1 MKESDRRA
9 GSAGALRWLLGILVA
24 TAILATVERSVR
36 PALEGRLQP
45 TAGAAWIWAEL
56 DPKDYWASF
65 FAVRDFEVDA
75 VPTNARLL
83 IAADE
88 GYVVFLNG
96 HPIGSGRYRRGQP
109 MDAYEVAERLIE
121 GTNRFLVELRS
132 ARGVGGLLLSLT
144 VQGSDTTLVLSD
156 GGWKIVD
163 QYRDP
168 LKWPGTPL
176 SGATTARVWDVPPT
190 GRWGRPRS
198 GPMLPTLE
206 RQLLSRRP
214 VPALLGRLG
223 SEAGLWHPLAEE
235 PRRTVSLGN
244 WITFDFGREL
254 SGYLNVVFER
264 RGGARGLVYLAS
276 SDYARPR
283 RERPTTRLMAMVG
296 QGSWTDSVPRRFRFA
311 TVVSTAEIV
320 GARAFVLK
328 PDLEEVRVFG
338 TEGPEGVF
346 GLHPPALR
354 SPVEDEFWSEFESVA
369 RFAGGQ
375 GIEDLAGR

>member
-1 MKESDRRA
+1 V
-9 GSAGALRWLLGILVA
+9 GIFVA
-24 TAILATVERSVR
+24 TAILATVERLVR
-36 PALEGRLQP
+36 PALERRLLP
-45 TAGAAWIWAEL
+45 TAGAAWIWADL
-56 DPKDYWASF
+56 DPEEHWASF

-75 VPTNARLL
+75 APTNARLL

-88 GYVVFLNG
+88 EYVVFLNG

-109 MDAYEVAERLIE
+109 IDAYEVGERLIE
-121 GTNRFLVELRS
+121 GTNRLLVELRS

-144 VQGSDTTLVLSD
+144 VAGSDTTLVLSD
-156 GGWKIVD
+156 GEWKIVD

-176 SGATTARVWDVPPT
+176 SGATTVRVWDVPPT

-206 RQLLSRRP
+206 RQLLGRKP

-223 SEAGLWHPLAEE
+223 SEARLWHPLAEE
-235 PRRTVSLGN
+235 PRSSVSLGH
-244 WITFDFGREL
+244 WITFDFGQEL
-254 SGYLNVVFER
+254 SGYLNVVLER

-276 SDYARPR
+276 SDYPSPR
-283 RERPTTRLMAMVG
+283 RERPTTRLMAVVG
-296 QGSWTDSVPRRFRFA
+296 QGSWTDSMPRRFRFA

-320 GARAFVLK
+320 GARTFVLK
-328 PDLEEVRVFG
+328 PELEEGRVVG
-338 TEGPEGVF
+338 TEGPEGIF
-346 GLHPPALR
+346 GLDPPALR

-369 RFAGGQ
+369 RLAGG
-375 GIEDLAGR
+375 